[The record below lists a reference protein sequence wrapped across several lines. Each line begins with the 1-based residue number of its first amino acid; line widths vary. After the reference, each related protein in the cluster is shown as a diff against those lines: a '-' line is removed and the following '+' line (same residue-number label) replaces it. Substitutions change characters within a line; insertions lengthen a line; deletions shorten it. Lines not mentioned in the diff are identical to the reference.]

1 MHQRLVHLRL
11 WLRNHQ
17 RLVIC
22 SMCLLVLVAIFHL
35 TELKDWFDL
44 EHLRQVLHAHRIEGI
59 AVFVALFVLGNLLH
73 IPGLIFLASAV
84 VVLGRLEGGLA
95 TYLAACL
102 SCAITFLLVRWAGGN
117 AIELLPYSFA
127 QSLLAQLH
135 RFPLR
140 NTVLLRT
147 MFQTMPTLNYTLAM
161 SGMRFRTYMLG
172 TLIGLPLPIA
182 LYCIFFDALAKRMHL
197 AV

>member
-1 MHQRLVHLRL
+1 VA
-11 WLRNHQ
+11 
-17 RLVIC
+17 C
-22 SMCLLVLVAIFHL
+22 VLILAALFRL
-35 TELKDWFDL
+35 TELKEWFQLD
-44 EHLRQVLHAHRIEGI
+44 HLRLMLNAHRAEGV
-59 AVFVALFVLGNLLH
+59 AVFVALFILGNLLH
-73 IPGLIFLASAV
+73 IPGLIFLISAV

-95 TYLAACL
+95 TYVAASL

-117 AIELLPYSFA
+117 AMEAVPGALA
-127 QSLLAQLH
+127 RRLLAQLH

-147 MFQTMPTLNYTLAM
+147 LFQTMPTLNYALAL

-182 LYCIFFDALAKRMHL
+182 AYCFFFDAIATRMHL
-197 AV
+197 TV